1 MPSGLE
7 LRLSLYNS
15 VSTNTLYPNKKMQ
28 SDSNMSTIDHYIPK
42 PNGHIKPHIIIHG
55 GAGNITKISMPRDRY
70 DAYRASLNR
79 ILSNSAEMLSIPGIT
94 ALDVAAYAVSQ
105 LEDDPL
111 YNSGKGAV
119 FTRAGYN
126 ELECSIM
133 VSNGYKKRG
142 VGCMMLQ
149 HVKNPIK
156 LARELLIRGEK
167 AGGDGAQDHCQYS
180 GEFAEG
186 LAKEWGLEIVGQE
199 YFWTKGRWDEHLR
212 GLAEEKKRA
221 EAGVS
226 IEEMSD
232 WEKETYIPLGTC
244 GAVVI
249 DSFGTICVATSTG
262 GLTNKVPG
270 RIGDTPSMGTGYWAE
285 EWDEVTKTEMLY
297 QPVMSVASPI
307 DKLSRGDLRGLVSDC
322 LPTMSSPEQQTNAQS
337 PSQISEKPTKVRH
350 AVGLSGTGNGDTF
363 IRMCAARTAA
373 AYSRFSHTS
382 LSAATTWMAGRGG
395 ELQKSADDRWGKT
408 HEGVGGMIGIEVV
421 GTKVDVVFDYNC
433 GGLFR
438 AWIEEDGSQKCLI
451 FRKDSWESG
460 PENWGSV

>member
-1 MPSGLE
+1 MYSNDKTHLDCRISE
-7 LRLSLYNS
+7 KEHRNS
-15 VSTNTLYPNKKMQ
+15 EATGP
-28 SDSNMSTIDHYIPK
+28 
-42 PNGHIKPHIIIHG
+42 IKPRIIIHG
-55 GAGNITKISMPRDRY
+55 GAGNLTKTSIPRDRY

-79 ILSNSAEMLSIPGIT
+79 ILSNSTKMLSIPGIT
-94 ALDVAAYAVSQ
+94 ALDVATHAVSQ

-119 FTRAGYN
+119 FTRAGHN

-167 AGGDGAQDHCQYS
+167 ADGGGAQDHCQYS
-180 GEFAEG
+180 GEFVEG

-199 YFWTKGRWDEHLR
+199 YFWTKGRWDEHMR
-212 GLAEEKKRA
+212 GLAEEKERG
-221 EAGVS
+221 EQGLEMDGVS
-226 IEEMSD
+226 E
-232 WEKETYIPLGTC
+232 WEKETYVPLGTC

-285 EWDEVTKTEMLY
+285 EWNDAVKTQMLY
-297 QPVMSVASPI
+297 HPVPPVASPI
-307 DKLSRGDLRGLVSDC
+307 DKLSRGDLRALVSEC
-322 LPTMSSPEQQTNAQS
+322 LPAMSSPEQQTSAQS
-337 PSQISEKPTKVRH
+337 SSQVCEKPTKIRH
-350 AVGLSGTGNGDTF
+350 AVGISGTGNGDSF

-373 AYSRFSHTS
+373 AYSRFSRNP
-382 LSAATTWMAGRGG
+382 LSTATTWMVGPGG
-395 ELQKSADDRWGKT
+395 ELQKSAGDRWGKT
-408 HEGVGGMIGIEVV
+408 HEGVGGMIGIQVV
-421 GTKVDVVFDYNC
+421 GKKVDVVFDYNC
-433 GGLFR
+433 GGMLR
-438 AWIEEDGSQKCLI
+438 AWTEEDGSRKCLI
-451 FRKDSWESG
+451 FREDSWESG
-460 PENWGSV
+460 PESWDSI